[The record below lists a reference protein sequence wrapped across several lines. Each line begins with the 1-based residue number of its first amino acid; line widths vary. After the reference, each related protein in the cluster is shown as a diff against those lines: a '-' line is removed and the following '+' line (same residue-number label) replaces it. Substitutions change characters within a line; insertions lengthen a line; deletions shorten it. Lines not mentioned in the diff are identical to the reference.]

1 MYTLFNKRMQRC
13 LVHPK
18 YGLWCTE
25 DIESARKMLEACQ
38 QCCIS
43 YGLQKEDFA
52 LINVDTKE
60 EVL

>member
-1 MYTLFNKRMQRC
+1 MQRC